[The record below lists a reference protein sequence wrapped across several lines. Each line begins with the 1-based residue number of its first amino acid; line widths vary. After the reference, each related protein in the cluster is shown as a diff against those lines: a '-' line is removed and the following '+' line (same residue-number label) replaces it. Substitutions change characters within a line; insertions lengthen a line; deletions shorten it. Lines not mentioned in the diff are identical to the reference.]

1 MIKTNYSQVVFL
13 DFDGVLH
20 PDSVFLIG
28 KEPKLRGNG
37 QLFMW
42 APLLTEILMEFPHV
56 KIVLSTSWVRHLG
69 FHRTRNQLPPVIQNR
84 IIGSTWHSEMARGWA
99 DQDWWDKSTRH
110 DQICRYVARAHLPNW
125 LAIDDDP
132 AAFFKIVVA
141 STVFSGRLFLR
152 LLFLLPLGV
161 ECHRSDRRPVACGA

>member
-132 AAFFKIVVA
+132 AGWPHDALNQLILCDGSLGLGDVNTAAQLKA
-141 STVFSGRLFLR
+141 RLNEL
-152 LLFLLPLGV
+152 
-161 ECHRSDRRPVACGA
+161 CRP